1 MSVADLRGIVAH
13 ASQVPAHERAEL
25 AERLEVLRGPG
36 TILIETC
43 HRVEL
48 HGVGDE
54 TIESVSSLL
63 PANAT
68 VLQGRAVAEHVVA
81 LAVGLRSAVVAEDQ
95 ILHQLR
101 RSLDAS
107 GARGARSSEVH
118 RLFELALRAGR
129 RARSWLPSRR
139 PSLADVALDLVPEPI
154 AGRPVLVVGTGQ
166 MGGLAVDAAV
176 RRGGRVSVAAR
187 TPGRAAAL
195 CRAFDIT
202 LVAFD
207 PGPVVES
214 FAVVVVAL
222 RGLWTIDRA
231 TIDHLARGAAIVID
245 LSAPPA
251 VPGALGDALGS
262 RLVTV
267 DDLARRPAGAH
278 GDQPIGRLTA
288 LAAETVEAYIDWLDH
303 RDDRETARAMSE
315 RAEAARRAELGRL
328 WRRLPDLGDAEREE
342 IERMT
347 RHLAMNLL
355 RDPLAKLG
363 DDVDG
368 RRARAARDL
377 FGL

>member
-13 ASQVPAHERAEL
+13 ASQVHALDRAEL
-25 AERLEVLRGPG
+25 AERLRVLRGPG
-36 TILIETC
+36 SILIETC

-54 TIESVSSLL
+54 TIASVSSLL
-63 PANAT
+63 PADAT
-68 VLQGRAVAEHVVA
+68 VLHGRAVAEHVVA

-107 GARGARSSEVH
+107 GALGAGTSEVH

-139 PSLADVALDLVPEPI
+139 PSLADLALDLVPEPI
-154 AGRPVLVVGTGQ
+154 ADRPVLVVGTGQ

-176 RRGGRVSVAAR
+176 RRGGRVSVAER

-195 CRAFDIT
+195 CRSFDVT
-202 LVAFD
+202 AVAFD
-207 PGPVVES
+207 PGPVAES

-222 RGLWTIDRA
+222 RGPWTIDRA
-231 TIDHLARGAAIVID
+231 TTDHLARGAAIVID

-251 VPGALGDALGS
+251 VPGVLGDALGS

-267 DDLARRPAGAH
+267 DDLGRRPAGVH
-278 GDQPIGRLTA
+278 GDEPIGRLTA
-288 LAAETVEAYIDWLDH
+288 LAAETVDAYVDWLDH
-303 RDDRETARAMSE
+303 RDNRQTARAMSE

-347 RHLAMNLL
+347 RHLATNLL

-368 RRARAARDL
+368 LRARAARDL